1 MESYLCN
8 LIALTFIIH
17 LIDTFSYSVRL
28 SAVKSGQFALSTS
41 LFNVFV
47 LISRTANM
55 LQGPLIG
62 GLIGASIVIDVDPI
76 NEIRKVIFASTGGTL
91 AGIILI
97 PTFLKVFHA
106 AVARLESTGSLSILI
121 IHGFSIN
128 NIKLIAKN
136 STLPSKQT
144 FQSIRWRDIPKRLLI
159 FNILLTAI
167 YTVGVLAAFYS
178 ATLVASEYQLA
189 ASSSSGM
196 INGVATILLTLVVDP
211 RAAIITDQAF
221 RGDRPYSDV
230 KTLVVLLIGTKLLGT
245 LLGQIILTPAAS
257 LIASLYQR

>member
-1 MESYLCN
+1 MERYMYE

-17 LIDTFSYSVRL
+17 TIDTLSYSVRL
-28 SAVKSGQFALSTS
+28 SSVKSGQFALSTS

-62 GLIGASIVIDVDPI
+62 ALIGTSIAMEIDPVYD
-76 NEIRKVIFASTGGTL
+76 IRKVVFASTGGTL
-91 AGIILI
+91 AGIVLI
-97 PTFLKVFHA
+97 PTFLRIFHFA
-106 AVARLESTGSLSILI
+106 IARLGTTGSVPLLI
-121 IHGFSIN
+121 IQALSIN

-136 STLPSKQT
+136 TVMPSKET
-144 FQSIRWRDIPKRLLI
+144 FQNIRYRDIPKRLLV
-159 FNILLTAI
+159 FNTLLTAV

-178 ATLVASEYQLA
+178 ATLVAPEYQLA

-230 KTLVVLLIGTKLLGT
+230 KTLVVLLIGAKLLGT
-245 LLGQIILTPAAS
+245 LLGQSILIPAAN
-257 LIASLYQR
+257 LIAGFYQ

>member
-1 MESYLCN
+1 MERYLYN
-8 LIALTFIIH
+8 LILLTFIIH
-17 LIDTFSYSVRL
+17 LIDTLSYSVRL

-62 GLIGASIVIDVDPI
+62 GLIGASIVMYVDPI
-76 NEIRKVIFASTGGTL
+76 NEIHKVIFASTGGTL

-106 AVARLESTGSLSILI
+106 AVARLESTGSVSLLVIQSLSIY
-121 IHGFSIN
+121 

-136 STLPSKQT
+136 SALPSKRT
-144 FQSIRWRDIPKRLLI
+144 FESIRWRDIPKRLLI
-159 FNILLTAI
+159 FNTLLTAI

-178 ATLVASEYQLA
+178 ATLVAPEYQLA

-230 KTLVVLLIGTKLLGT
+230 KTLVVLLIGAKLLGT
-245 LLGQIILTPAAS
+245 LLGQVILAPAAS
-257 LIASLYQR
+257 LLANFYQ

>member
-1 MESYLCN
+1 MERYMYE

-17 LIDTFSYSVRL
+17 TIDTLSYSVRL
-28 SAVKSGQFALSTS
+28 SSVKSGQFALSTS

-62 GLIGASIVIDVDPI
+62 ALIGTSIAMEIDPVYD
-76 NEIRKVIFASTGGTL
+76 IRKVVFASTGGTL
-91 AGIILI
+91 AGIVLI
-97 PTFLKVFHA
+97 PTFLKIFHF
-106 AVARLESTGSLSILI
+106 AVARLETTGSVPLLI
-121 IHGFSIN
+121 IQALSIN

-136 STLPSKQT
+136 SVMPSRET
-144 FQSIRWRDIPKRLLI
+144 FQNIRYHDIPKRLLV
-159 FNILLTAI
+159 FNTLLTAV

-178 ATLVASEYQLA
+178 ATLVAPEYQLA

-221 RGDRPYSDV
+221 RGNRPYSDV
-230 KTLVVLLIGTKLLGT
+230 KTLVVLLIGAKLLGT
-245 LLGQIILTPAAS
+245 LLGQVILIPAAN
-257 LIASLYQR
+257 LIAGFYE